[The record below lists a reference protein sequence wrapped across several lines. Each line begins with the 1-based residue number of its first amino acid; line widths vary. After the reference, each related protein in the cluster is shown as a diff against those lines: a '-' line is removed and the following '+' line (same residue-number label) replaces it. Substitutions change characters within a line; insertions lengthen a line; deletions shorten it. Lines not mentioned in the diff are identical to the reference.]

1 MDNNGINQTEKRNP
15 LDSKKDDILKVN
27 WADTTQNTEH
37 TSLQLDKSFERKLS
51 INYRASSDEE
61 DIDFD
66 TENKPGSKTKFLIM
80 LVKKIVVINLG
91 VFICLIPAFILRRK
105 YPNVPLLKK
114 LDVKDPQYSVKSAV
128 STSIYLS
135 CLASILWFLF
145 IVITDLISLIQK
157 ITVMIVK
164 KIAKKKVAKV
174 HAFFEVLESVGS
186 TLTMTLISAIG
197 CIIWASFFFE
207 SSIMTFSFKTE
218 KSNITWNQLAFKYLV
233 LFFIASLMF
242 LFEAFFML
250 NLSAAFHKMVYK
262 DRIDQ
267 QQKTVDAIAEL
278 EMLTESNNSNGHF
291 ISITPAI
298 SYSDTYG
305 SPSIDSYTSQTPLDD
320 MFIDDISHGNLIK
333 RAKKLFYRLRKN
345 STSKVLVPED
355 FIYIYKNW
363 DTERAIE
370 VFNLFDSNRN
380 GSISRIEF
388 QQAFTNCSLEK
399 NILSKTLTDMSQVIG
414 KIHRFLVFV
423 ILCVTFLLALTILS
437 FDPISSIA
445 PLVTLIFAL
454 SFTFGNSLKETF
466 DCIIFLFMS
475 HPYDVGDHIRV
486 DEDHLKVKKIKLLTT
501 VFMHLNGQNITI
513 PNVILAKKK
522 IINFRR
528 SENQK
533 EGYEI
538 GIDFDTPEDKID
550 ELISRLKSFVEG
562 NPLDYK
568 PIIGVKYLNMENSS
582 LLKIA
587 LMFTFRTNWQ
597 NTTYYWKARNNIIS
611 RIRKEMVNLGLTYS
625 TEIKNIRLVGQED
638 SSILPLQQ

>member
-80 LVKKIVVINLG
+80 LVRKIVVINLG

-437 FDPISSIA
+437 FDPISS
-445 PLVTLIFAL
+445 
-454 SFTFGNSLKETF
+454 
-466 DCIIFLFMS
+466 
-475 HPYDVGDHIRV
+475 DHIRV